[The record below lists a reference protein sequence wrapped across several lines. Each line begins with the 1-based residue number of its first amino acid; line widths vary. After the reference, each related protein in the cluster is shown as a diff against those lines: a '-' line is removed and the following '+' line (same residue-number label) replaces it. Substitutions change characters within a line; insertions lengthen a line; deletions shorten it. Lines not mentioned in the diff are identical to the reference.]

1 MFETFRDHKST
12 TFSCI
17 KCGKI
22 NQGVCQIEFECLRLN
37 ARSWR
42 EDYHDE
48 HDDDEGEE
56 GKQEGG
62 SKKEVYESNLT
73 STF

>member
-1 MFETFRDHKST
+1 MT
-12 TFSCI
+12 
-17 KCGKI
+17 
-22 NQGVCQIEFECLRLN
+22 V
-37 ARSWR
+37 RSWR

-62 SKKEVYESNLT
+62 SKKEVYESNST